1 MTNLLSLPTELII
14 HILSCST
21 VQTATRLTSANKELH
36 AIWLKHT
43 QPILE
48 GIARYIPAYQ
58 DVVDLTN
65 LQYSFNEQPEVEPTL
80 ATQPPAVLHFRR
92 LLYNADFAAEATAG
106 WPDTWQHKHSY
117 YLIRKLVLAHLHQD
131 EKLKRALFSTL
142 SVAPLG
148 TPYVAWKTCEWLCRH
163 GRDDHLGL
171 THCISKVDAEKVP
184 FYYPLELSGCRP
196 EWMYANKVATAVMSD
211 RSFDGH
217 TLEDAMLKCTYS

>member
-92 LLYNADFAAEATAG
+92 LLYNADFA
-106 WPDTWQHKHSY
+106 
-117 YLIRKLVLAHLHQD
+117 
-131 EKLKRALFSTL
+131 
-142 SVAPLG
+142 
-148 TPYVAWKTCEWLCRH
+148 
-163 GRDDHLGL
+163 
-171 THCISKVDAEKVP
+171 
-184 FYYPLELSGCRP
+184 
-196 EWMYANKVATAVMSD
+196 N
-211 RSFDGH
+211 
-217 TLEDAMLKCTYS
+217 